1 MRTRSA
7 SAIQPGSIRLYP
19 RPVLRPDVARPWVWK
34 DEPIPVRTRPYDLAD
49 ALGRIIIITL
59 FSLLAARF
67 GADFLRTGRLTGLLL
82 LANELLVVALTV
94 LRRSAIVVDRSW
106 RARLVTAMSL
116 AGPPLL
122 IPVTSG
128 ALLPD
133 AVTAA
138 ISGAGLLFSVAG
150 KLSLGRSFGLM
161 PANRGIV
168 RSGLY
173 RLIRHPIYAGYLV
186 THVVLL
192 AAHPSLWNLA
202 ALAIAD
208 TALMARA
215 IIEERT
221 LARDPRYV
229 SYLETV
235 RWRVCPGL
243 F

>member
-1 MRTRSA
+1 MAGRAA
-7 SAIQPGSIRLYP
+7 SAIQSTTVRLYP
-19 RPVLRPDVARPWVWK
+19 RRLLRPDITRPWVWK
-34 DEPIPVRTRPYDLAD
+34 DEPARVPAPAYDLAD
-49 ALGRIIIITL
+49 ALGRIIIIAL
-59 FSLLAARF
+59 FSLFAARF
-67 GADFLRTGRLTGLLL
+67 GADFLRTGRFTGLLL

-122 IPVTSG
+122 MPVTAG
-128 ALLPD
+128 ALVAD
-133 AVTAA
+133 AVTAS
-138 ISGAGLLFSVAG
+138 ISAAGLLVSVVG

-168 RSGLY
+168 CSGLY
-173 RLIRHPIYAGYLV
+173 RVLRHPIYAGYLA
-186 THVVLL
+186 THVALL
-192 AAHPSLWNLA
+192 AAHPSLWNVV

-208 TALMARA
+208 AALLVRA
-215 IIEERT
+215 VIEERT
-221 LARDPRYV
+221 LARDPHYV
-229 SYLETV
+229 SYLATV